1 LVENWLSDD
10 RSERVRVMKRLAV
23 LLALQY
29 VCCAQMAAPAAAA
42 VQVSDAD
49 EIRVG
54 EILAAKFIASE
65 GIAPSPQNARIEA
78 YLQKVGDAV
87 AVYTQRKIPYRI
99 HFDPNPAFRSAVGFP
114 GGQVFVGA
122 GILAYMDT
130 EDQLAMVLGHEIEH
144 IDLNQCH
151 DRLVKELGVQHLT
164 MKDVDKI
171 AVEPFHNGY
180 GHDGEFAADREGAIL
195 AMKAGYSADGAMRLL
210 KTYVILGDQMPNTSN
225 EAKANLEARI
235 EQIRK
240 IRDASTLPK
249 PASEKKLALP

>member
-1 LVENWLSDD
+1 MKG
-10 RSERVRVMKRLAV
+10 RFMKRLAV
-23 LLALQY
+23 LLVLQY
-29 VCCAQMAAPAAAA
+29 VCCAQTTAPAAAA

-99 HFDPNPAFRSAVGFP
+99 HFDPNPGFRSAVGFP

-151 DRLVKELGVQHLT
+151 DRLVKELAAQQLT
-164 MKDVDKI
+164 MATVDKI
-171 AVEPFHNGY
+171 AVGPFHNGY

-210 KTYVILGDQMPNTSN
+210 QTYVILGDQMPNTPK

-235 EQIRK
+235 EQIRQ

-249 PASEKKLALP
+249 PATEKKLALP